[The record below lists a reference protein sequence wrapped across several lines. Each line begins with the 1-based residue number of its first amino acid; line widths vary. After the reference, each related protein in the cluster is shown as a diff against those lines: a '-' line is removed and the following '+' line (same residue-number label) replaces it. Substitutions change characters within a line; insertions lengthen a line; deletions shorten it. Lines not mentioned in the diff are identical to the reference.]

1 MYAKPA
7 FPRPSSLSTTVAAV
21 LAAAFIA
28 IGLLTADTLLFQ
40 RDGAPLAQV
49 AAAERVCLQQAYV
62 SERDICMRQWL
73 AAARAQNIASR

>member
-7 FPRPSSLSTTVAAV
+7 FPRPSPLSTTVAAA
-21 LAAAFIA
+21 LAASIA
-28 IGLLTADTLLFQ
+28 IGLLTAVTLLFQ

-49 AAAERVCLQQAYV
+49 AAAERACLKQVYV

-73 AAARAQNIASR
+73 AATRAQNVASR